1 MGSVGS
7 LLSGHGFNHKQGRGS
22 QHRGRKPP
30 HLKKLSRCSDG
41 ILRFGFSQESGHAK
55 GGGSKMGRSEDFF
68 YIKVSQKSHVGPR
81 QEYHGAVT
89 NTEPEP
95 QSSQE
100 YSGPPNKT
108 CNPPSMIHFPNRLE
122 LEMNAL
128 RPTPLKPGMRRNSAV
143 TCYPAAESGPQLSL
157 YYRSDRSREAESRAG
172 HCMGGMSESGRNS
185 MSSLPTHPNKL
196 GTACQLDALL
206 MPTGRFGGSAHNI
219 TQSSRSNML
228 SLRAMSLSDGGNAN
242 KILSVPPKSGLRSPP
257 SCDDLARVEP
267 VENKEEGHRGGVTR
281 SRQSSQRGQRGQ
293 HVLQI
298 QVTQERE
305 AKESK
310 MRNYEKERKMSIS
323 PSMDETQWEALQKP
337 GEIASLRQQ
346 LRDTQEESSL
356 RASEILSLKAQLRE
370 TKGRAEAQEQR
381 AREAEDR
388 LRIME
393 EDREEREQAQ
403 SEAELDTLRTE
414 LEAERQNNEQM
425 TDVFQ
430 RERKTWLEE
439 REKVIHYQ
447 RQLQQSYL
455 HMFQRCQALEQRL
468 RALTGGEDLDD
479 GPILTLPDMELTF
492 QDILATEI

>member
-7 LLSGHGFNHKQGRGS
+7 LLSGHGFSSKQGRGS
-22 QHRGRKPP
+22 QHRSRKPP

-41 ILRFGFSQESGHAK
+41 ILRFGFSQDSGHNM

-68 YIKVSQKSHVGPR
+68 YIKVSQKQHVGPR
-81 QEYHGAVT
+81 QEYHGGVT
-89 NTEPEP
+89 NAEPESQP
-95 QSSQE
+95 VQE
-100 YSGPPNKT
+100 YPVPTSKT
-108 CNPPSMIHFPNRLE
+108 CNQPSMIHFPNRLE

-128 RPTPLKPGMRRNSAV
+128 RPSPLKPGMRRNSAV

-157 YYRSDRSREAESRAG
+157 YYRPDRAREAESRAG
-172 HCMGGMSESGRNS
+172 HCVGGMSESGRNS
-185 MSSLPTHPNKL
+185 MSSLPTHPSKL

-242 KILSVPPKSGLRSPP
+242 KIINVPTKPGPRSPP
-257 SCDDLARVEP
+257 SCEELVRAEP
-267 VENKEEGHRGGVTR
+267 GENTDEGHRGGISR

-293 HVLQI
+293 HMLQI
-298 QVTQERE
+298 QVAQERE
-305 AKESK
+305 SMESK
-310 MRNYEKERKMSIS
+310 VC
-323 PSMDETQWEALQKP
+323 QKS

-346 LRDTQEESSL
+346 LRETQEDSSL

-381 AREAEDR
+381 AREAEER
-388 LRIME
+388 LRVSE
-393 EDREEREQAQ
+393 AEREEREEIAP
-403 SEAELDTLRTE
+403 SEAELETLRTE

-430 RERKTWLEE
+430 RERKTWRDEK
-439 REKVIHYQ
+439 EKVIRYQ
-447 RQLQQSYL
+447 RQLQQNYL
-455 HMFQRCQALEQRL
+455 HMCQRCQALEQRL
-468 RALTGGEDLDD
+468 RALSGEDLDD
-479 GPILTLPDMELTF
+479 GPIMTLPDMELSF